1 MTTFMPLLEV
11 KNRIPLASALFG
23 YYSFVNLATKK
34 DCLVK
39 DVFTENSTRILLIWH
54 GVIKDPINLQR
65 LEKTAASG

>member
-11 KNRIPLASALFG
+11 KNRIPLASTLFG

-34 DCLVK
+34 DCLVR
-39 DVFTENSTRILLIWH
+39 DVTENSTRILLIWH
-54 GVIKDPINLQR
+54 GVIKNPINLQR